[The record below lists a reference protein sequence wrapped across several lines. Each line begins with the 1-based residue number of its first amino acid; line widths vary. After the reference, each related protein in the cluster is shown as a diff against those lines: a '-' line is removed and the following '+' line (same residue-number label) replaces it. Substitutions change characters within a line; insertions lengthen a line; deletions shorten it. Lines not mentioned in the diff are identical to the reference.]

1 MIRKLQ
7 FHARLLISVN
17 MGQLDTVLLNN
28 PTMRN
33 CLDELCI
40 DPQDGLTEADKQSV
54 WDVLH
59 ANFRNL
65 STLNCP
71 LFTNVSFWVT
81 FIEYYCIEGSISLA
95 VSSQQVLVCAFG
107 DSLIL
112 NPKNLMFS
120 SFVRGTNIG
129 CPCFGATVAKP
140 QRLYL

>member
-28 PTMRN
+28 PQMLN

-81 FIEYYCIEGSISLA
+81 FIEYYCIAGSISLA
-95 VSSQQVLVCAFG
+95 VSCQQVLVCAFG

-120 SFVRGTNIG
+120 SFVTGTNIG